1 MRLHFLATRTFAPDG
16 KVFHF
21 APARPFLPW
30 YTYMGPL
37 LLPPKTRPEARF
49 IARPALPRG
58 ARPVLNVT
66 RFKCSVLVVDDDPGV
81 LALLMAQLAAEF
93 EVVTASTAEQAR
105 TVLAQRTIDLI
116 LCDLHLPDESGLK
129 LLDSMRRTTPRT
141 ARVLLSGTARLEDAV
156 DAINHAQVHRLVLKP
171 WRVEDLLQ
179 SLRAI
184 GSAILLERS
193 HEQLLDE
200 LRNLNADLEQR
211 VARRTHELEDA
222 LAQVKAQTRILEQM
236 ALTDTLTNV
245 PNRRAVE
252 SVARNELLR
261 RIRIPSSIALGMID
275 VDFFKDINTAH
286 KLSGGDHVLSWL
298 ARALGET
305 VRSSDSFGRWGGE
318 EFMVVA
324 PSTDAEGA
332 AVLGERLRAHVEASQ
347 TVYNNQSIGITVS
360 IGFAVAEAGVSAA
373 YDQLF
378 KEAAAALKEAKD
390 GGRNRCVIR
399 CLNAVPIG

>member
-1 MRLHFLATRTFAPDG
+1 M
-16 KVFHF
+16 
-21 APARPFLPW
+21 
-30 YTYMGPL
+30 
-37 LLPPKTRPEARF
+37 
-49 IARPALPRG
+49 
-58 ARPVLNVT
+58 LNVT

-81 LALLMAQLAAEF
+81 LALLTAQLAAEF
-93 EVVTASTAEQAR
+93 EVVTSATAEQAR
-105 TVLAQRTIDLI
+105 SVLAQRTIDI
-116 LCDLHLPDESGLK
+116 VLCDLHLPDESGLK
-129 LLDSMRRTTPRT
+129 LLDGMRRTTPRT

-171 WRVEDLLQ
+171 WRPEDLLL

-200 LRNLNADLEQR
+200 LRSLNADLEQR
-211 VARRTHELEDA
+211 VAKRTQELEDA
-222 LAQVKAQTRILEQM
+222 LSQVKAQTRILEQM

-261 RIRIPSSIALGMID
+261 RIRIPSPIALGMID
-275 VDFFKDINTAH
+275 VDFFKDINTVH

-324 PSTDAEGA
+324 PNTDSEGA
-332 AVLGERLRAHVEASQ
+332 AVLGERLRAHVEASR
-347 TVYNNQSIGITVS
+347 TSYSNQPINITVS
-360 IGFAVAEAGVSAA
+360 IGFAVAEEGVAAA
-373 YDQLF
+373 YEQLF
-378 KEAAAALKEAKD
+378 KEAAVALKEAKD
-390 GGRNRCVIR
+390 GGRNRCIVR
-399 CLNAVPIG
+399 SLN